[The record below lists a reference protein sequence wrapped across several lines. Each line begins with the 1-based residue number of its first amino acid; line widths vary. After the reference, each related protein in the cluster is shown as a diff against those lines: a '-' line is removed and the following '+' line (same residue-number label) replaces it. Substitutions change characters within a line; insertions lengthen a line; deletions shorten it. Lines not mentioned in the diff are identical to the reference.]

1 METVGEPGVLVLGV
15 GNEYRGDDGVG
26 RRVARELRG
35 RAHRTLTILEATGEG
50 TALLESWKGAD
61 AVIII
66 DAVASGAPPGTIHR
80 LDARVQPLPAG
91 FLHTSTHAFG
101 VAQAVELA
109 RALKQLPRSLVI
121 YGIEGKTFDPDTG
134 LSPEVEH
141 AAGEVVERVLR
152 EIEEGTSCM
161 NRP

>member
-1 METVGEPGVLVLGV
+1 MRTDLPRVIVIGV

-26 RRVARELRG
+26 RRVARELRL
-35 RAHRTLTILEATGEG
+35 RAPRTMTILEATGEG

-61 AVIII
+61 TVILI
-66 DAVASGAPPGTIHR
+66 DAVASGAYPGTIQR
-80 LDARVQPLPAG
+80 LDARAQPLPAG

-101 VAQAVELA
+101 VAQAVEMA
-109 RALKQLPRSLVI
+109 RALDQLPRSLVI

-152 EIEEGTSCM
+152 EIQEGTSCT